1 VGENLLKVNGNKLKV
16 RVTDTDKN
24 GSIKFD
30 DVVLMYTQRPE
41 RRATTTD
48 HAGVARRLR
57 ESQATL

>member
-30 DVVLMYTQRPE
+30 DVVLMYTQK
-41 RRATTTD
+41 A
-48 HAGVARRLR
+48 
-57 ESQATL
+57 